1 MEKKQKN
8 NHRVKFSKIAC
19 FILFILLLCAAPCS
33 AQDPPPTVFV
43 KSGETVNIDYGVS
56 SLIVMSTGTANLY
69 PGAYVYGGITALG
82 GSIIN
87 FYGGEMGGENYYI
100 LAFSNGTNP
109 QITVHGTNFAVNG
122 KPLDPSATSFTLDL
136 LSTYH
141 ELTGVYGN
149 GDTINLKFR
158 GNIPINLVTVTP
170 DSGMVIDIKPGNE
183 QNNINLKSNGVVPV
197 AALTTGDFDTATID
211 PTTAIFAGASPSHWS
226 TEDIDHDGDDDIIF
240 HFRTQEL
247 DLDENST
254 EATLTAQLMSQMKT
268 LSAAQASSGAVVSG
282 TDTVKIVSAKKSKK

>member
-87 FYGGEMGGENYYI
+87 FYGGEMGDNARINALG
-100 LAFSNGTNP
+100 NP

-122 KPLDPSATSFTLDL
+122 EPLDPSATSFTLDYL
-136 LSTYH
+136 RPYH
-141 ELTGVYGN
+141 ELTGVYEN
-149 GDTINLKFR
+149 GDPIILRFR
-158 GNIPINLVTVTP
+158 GNIPINLVTVTLA
-170 DSGMVIDIKPGNE
+170 SGMVIDIKPGNE